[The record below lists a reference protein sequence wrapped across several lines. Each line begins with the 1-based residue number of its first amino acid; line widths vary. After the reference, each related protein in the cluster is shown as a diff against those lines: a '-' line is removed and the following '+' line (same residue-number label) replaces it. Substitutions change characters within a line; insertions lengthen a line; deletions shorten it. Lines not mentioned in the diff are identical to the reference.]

1 MGLMQKADRNH
12 LDKNGGLPPEAIS
25 GIEDLFKEF
34 YGSDED
40 EDEENE
46 DDKDSEQM
54 LESGLQQAKAD
65 ESRPLTDVITDLKKN
80 IQEWS
85 R

>member
-1 MGLMQKADRNH
+1 MGLMQKTDRNH

-46 DDKDSEQM
+46 DDKDSEQ
-54 LESGLQQAKAD
+54 L
-65 ESRPLTDVITDLKKN
+65 
-80 IQEWS
+80 
-85 R
+85 

>member
-1 MGLMQKADRNH
+1 MITKAINKNQKYMINDR
-12 LDKNGGLPPEAIS
+12 LDFSYEATS
-25 GIEDLFKEF
+25 TDKVL
-34 YGSDED
+34 
-40 EDEENE
+40 
-46 DDKDSEQM
+46 DDM
-54 LESGLQQAKAD
+54 MESGLQQAKAD

>member
-1 MGLMQKADRNH
+1 MGLMQKTDRNH

-40 EDEENE
+40 DEEN
-46 DDKDSEQM
+46 DD
-54 LESGLQQAKAD
+54 D
-65 ESRPLTDVITDLKKN
+65 E
-80 IQEWS
+80 E
-85 R
+85 